1 MPCEKQIDKRDGLNW
16 HCCGGMWCSALGCM
30 VSHTPHH
37 MPGTSTLQIKWL
49 LIQNIIICHPSLSHS
64 LSQIA
69 LSLAIILTLRLHVV
83 VLVFVLSFWPCVQ
96 CSYSPIF
103 YYDLLSRYIMLLCC
117 SSSGS
122 KIHRH
127 TLNLSLGWAWGKKHA
142 NWRVWTTL
150 LAHAVQ
156 MEFCYATH
164 VMVN

>member
-1 MPCEKQIDKRDGLNW
+1 MDWTDTVAVECGVRHWVVWYHTHRITCLEHRLYKLN
-16 HCCGGMWCSALGCM
+16 GSLFKILLSA
-30 VSHTPHH
+30 
-37 MPGTSTLQIKWL
+37 
-49 LIQNIIICHPSLSHS
+49 HPSLSHS